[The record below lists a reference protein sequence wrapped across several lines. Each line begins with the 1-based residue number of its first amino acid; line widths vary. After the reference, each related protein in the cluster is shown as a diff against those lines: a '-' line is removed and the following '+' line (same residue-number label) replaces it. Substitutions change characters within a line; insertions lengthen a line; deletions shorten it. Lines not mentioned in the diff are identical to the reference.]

1 MSKAKKNQ
9 SSSNYIHTI
18 RQGAIAANVFRGN
31 TADGHTYLY
40 YELSRSWKTVSTNR
54 EGYSRKFYDRNA
66 DALLSVIAE
75 ATLWIEGHPEAA
87 DGGDRS
93 TRSAPRAPPAASADR
108 ASTEGSPTPPASS
121 RGSEPW

>member
-18 RQGAIAANVFRGN
+18 RQGAIAANIFRGN
-31 TADGHTYLY
+31 TPDGHTYLY

-54 EGYSRKFYDRNA
+54 EGYSKKFYGRNA

-75 ATLWIEGHPEAA
+75 ATLWIEGNPQAA
-87 DGGDRS
+87 DGGGQRC
-93 TRSAPRAPPAASADR
+93 
-108 ASTEGSPTPPASS
+108 TPSVGQVEVRNKELFS
-121 RGSEPW
+121 VL